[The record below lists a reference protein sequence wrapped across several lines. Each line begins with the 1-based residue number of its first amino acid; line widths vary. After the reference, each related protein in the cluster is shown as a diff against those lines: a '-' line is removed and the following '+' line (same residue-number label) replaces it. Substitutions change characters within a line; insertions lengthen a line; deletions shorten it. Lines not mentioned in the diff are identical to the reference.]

1 MFIYTGFI
9 ISGLIKCIYLK
20 SLSFIVCGGGHLKL
34 YSLACHRSL
43 DSPSIVFCR
52 SKLTTLL
59 GRWIDVVVERAAESD
74 VVMVELVNVL

>member
-1 MFIYTGFI
+1 M
-9 ISGLIKCIYLK
+9 
-20 SLSFIVCGGGHLKL
+20 
-34 YSLACHRSL
+34 CHRSL

-74 VVMVELVNVL
+74 VVIVELVNVL